1 MPLVARNV
9 AVGVAPWAL
18 ASSGVETFIHGH
30 AAGASTSALVIPPA
44 TRSILEQSDGQFVP
58 AVRLTLD
65 TWEGDWGRLVQHEF
79 VKLGTIL
86 SNYEGTDNVSWQY
99 FADRSP
105 ILPWLFRFGIVL
117 AIGLVGMLAPGA
129 RADRRLLVYFLIAAW
144 LGLMYGV
151 VLGRYRLVSAAVLW
165 IYAGA
170 AVTWIHTTVLERR
183 WKAAGGI
190 LLAAVMIGS
199 LSMNSLAEVRRRNRY
214 RASEYFLAAKT
225 YLAAGEKE
233 RSFEEMREGLRRA
246 YRGPDQ
252 TELPGDFRLLLQP
265 FVLVGHGLG
274 RDVELAA
281 DLETLVRAY
290 PSDPDLRRALGV
302 VLLEGL
308 GRREE
313 AAVHFAAE
321 RRLRGK

>member
-1 MPLVARNV
+1 
-9 AVGVAPWAL
+9 
-18 ASSGVETFIHGH
+18 
-30 AAGASTSALVIPPA
+30 
-44 TRSILEQSDGQFVP
+44 
-58 AVRLTLD
+58 
-65 TWEGDWGRLVQHEF
+65 
-79 VKLGTIL
+79 
-86 SNYEGTDNVSWQY
+86 
-99 FADRSP
+99 
-105 ILPWLFRFGIVL
+105 
-117 AIGLVGMLAPGA
+117 
-129 RADRRLLVYFLIAAW
+129 
-144 LGLMYGV
+144 
-151 VLGRYRLVSAAVLW
+151 
-165 IYAGA
+165 
-170 AVTWIHTTVLERR
+170 
-183 WKAAGGI
+183 
-190 LLAAVMIGS
+190 
-199 LSMNSLAEVRRRNRY
+199 MNSLAEVRRRNRY